1 MGSTRHRRPVARSP
15 RARVSPRA
23 HRAAF
28 LGLCVG
34 SPDAAR
40 RNAAAAAHAT
50 LGGRGGDGEA
60 VRTILIGCLR
70 TSDSTAHLVGPVSD

>member
-1 MGSTRHRRPVARSP
+1 MGSTPPPTPRRVLPS
-15 RARVSPRA
+15 RARLPARA
-23 HRAAF
+23 SRAGF

-34 SPDAAR
+34 SPMAR

-60 VRTILIGCLR
+60 ARTILIGCLR